1 MSLPVVDVAAASPG
15 EVLAAL
21 QQHGAAMVVDPA
33 VSAERCDRMLAD
45 AAAFFALGAASK
57 AELAIEGSPH
67 FRGYSRMHSERD
79 FREQIHFGHERP
91 PEVGRGESFSRLQGP
106 NRWPGDPAWREGLL
120 EYMGAV
126 EQVGHRLL
134 QKIAAALGLDHRRW
148 LGTDPYVLMKCI
160 GYHPQVAGGVARRG
174 VAAHLDFSLVTLTLQ
189 DDTGGLEFCSP
200 AGEWRPVPW
209 QRGAWFVNIGELLQ
223 FVTGDRLVATPHRV
237 VNRSLQRLRCSV
249 PLFVNP
255 SLTTTLVR
263 ELPPLFEAPDRG
275 RREHVHAVL
284 DAAALPSALHY
295 GAAEWRRKGENVWCA
310 ACVPTGGVRG

>member
-1 MSLPVVDVAAASPG
+1 MNLPVVDVAAASPA
-15 EVLAAL
+15 EVLATL
-21 QQHGAAMVVDPA
+21 QLHGAALVVDPA

-57 AELAIEGSPH
+57 AELAIEGSQQ

-79 FREQIHFGHERP
+79 FREQIHFGREVP
-91 PEVGRGESFSRLQGP
+91 PEVGCGESFWRLQGP
-106 NRWPGDPAWREGLL
+106 NRWPADPAWREGLL
-120 EYMGAV
+120 EYMDAV

-134 QKIAAALGLDHRRW
+134 AKLAAALGLDHRRW

-160 GYHPQVAGGVARRG
+160 GYHPQVAGGGARRG

-189 DDTGGLEFCSP
+189 DDTGGLEFRAP
-200 AGEWRPVPW
+200 EGEWRPVPW
-209 QRGAWFVNIGELLQ
+209 RRGAWFVNIGELLQ

-255 SLTTTLVR
+255 SLVTTLVR
-263 ELPPLFEAPDRG
+263 ELPRTAGSDGRG
-275 RREHVHAVL
+275 REHVHAVL
-284 DAAALPSALHY
+284 DGATEPPALHY

-310 ACVPTGGVRG
+310 ACVPTGGVGG